1 VTQAR
6 VVRLAVA
13 VVAGIVATLIVA
25 GSTGA
30 DPSARRDFSAVALAI
45 PVGPGTDANDNAIR
59 IETAGGHRPKINSVA
74 TSSLNCDGCSAHAS
88 TLHVVYAPRPD
99 AVEADNVATAWA
111 SGCAG
116 CSGWALSLQIVVA
129 KSARD
134 VTAANSALAFTT
146 GCANCTVNAAAV
158 QIVVVAPNE
167 RKLTSRQLDA
177 IQALYRDYLG
187 ALGAA
192 AAPPSRARAQAA
204 PTTATTITATTQR
217 IRALVAAGLHAT
229 SSKYTVTVR

>member
-1 VTQAR
+1 MTHAR

-13 VVAGIVATLIVA
+13 GVAGIAAALVVA
-25 GSTGA
+25 GSTSA
-30 DPSARRDFSAVALAI
+30 DPSARRDFSAVALVI
-45 PVGPGTDANDNAIR
+45 PVRPGTNLEDNATR
-59 IETAGGHRPKINSVA
+59 IETAGGHRSKIESVA

-88 TLHVVYAPRPD
+88 TVHVVYAPRPD

-129 KSARD
+129 KSAGD

-146 GCANCTVNAAAV
+146 GCANCAVNAAAV

-167 RKLTSRQLDA
+167 RRLTSRQIDA
-177 IQALYRDYLG
+177 ILALYRDYSG

-192 AAPPSRARAQAA
+192 ASPSRARAQAA
-204 PTTATTITATTQR
+204 PNQTTTITATTQR

-229 SSKYTVTVR
+229 SSKYAVTVR

>member
-1 VTQAR
+1 VTHAR

-45 PVGPGTDANDNAIR
+45 PVGPGTNANDNAIR

-88 TLHVVYAPRPD
+88 TLHVIYAPRPE

-158 QIVVVAPNE
+158 QIVVISPSE
-167 RKLTSRQLDA
+167 RRLTSRQLDA
-177 IQALYRDYLG
+177 IQALYRNYLG

-192 AAPPSRARAQAA
+192 ASPSQARAQAA
-204 PTTATTITATTQR
+204 PTTSTTITATTQR
-217 IRALVAAGLHAT
+217 IRTLVAAGLHAT
-229 SSKYTVTVR
+229 SSKYAVTVR